1 MSNLARSR
9 AWVDVDLDALRHNFL
24 TVRSAAG
31 RGTGVVA
38 MVKADA
44 YGLGMARVV
53 RTLEPLEPLAFG
65 VAAASEGAE
74 LRAQGIERPIYVMSP
89 LPPQAVEQAAVARL
103 TPSISDLGGLER
115 WAAAA
120 ERLGIPLDFHVE
132 IDTGMGRA
140 GFDWRTVG
148 EWGPAIRARVADS
161 QSGEVASAG
170 QAGGLL
176 RWSGVFTHFHG
187 ADAPTRAPTAQQ
199 WERFRDAL
207 AQLPVPREDLTIHV
221 ANSAA
226 SLRWPEYAV
235 DAVRPGIYLYGG
247 HPMAGSGVE
256 AEIAPPRPV
265 AAVRARIALV
275 REAAPGSTVG
285 YGATHTA
292 RRWERWA
299 TLAIGY
305 GDGYPRKLGNRGV
318 ALVHGQRVP
327 VVGRISMDMTV
338 VDVTAVPHVREGDV
352 ATLLGRDGAH
362 AGGEIPLDEVAAQA
376 ETIGYEILTG
386 LTPRLPRVELDAPDA
401 A

>member
-1 MSNLARSR
+1 MSNIERSR
-9 AWVDVDLDALRHNFL
+9 AWVDVDLAALKENFL
-24 TVRSAAG
+24 TVRRRAG
-31 RGTGVVA
+31 RGAGVVA

-44 YGLGMARVV
+44 YGIGLGRTV
-53 RTLEPLEPLAFG
+53 RALEPLDPLAYG
-65 VAAASEGAE
+65 VAAASEGAQ
-74 LRAQGIERPIYVMSP
+74 LRAMGIQRPIYVVSP

-103 TPSISDLGGLER
+103 TASVSDLGGLER

-120 ERLGIPLDFHVE
+120 DRLGIPLDFHVE

-148 EWGPAIRARVADS
+148 EWGPAIRARI
-161 QSGEVASAG
+161 GP
-170 QAGGLL
+170 GGLA
-176 RWSGVFTHFHG
+176 RWTGAFTHFHG

-207 AQLPVPREDLTIHV
+207 AQLPVPREDLVVHV

-226 SLRWPEYAV
+226 ALRWPEYAV
-235 DAVRPGIYLYGG
+235 DAVRPGIFLYGG
-247 HPMAGSGVE
+247 HPLAGSGVE
-256 AEIAPPRPV
+256 SELASPRPV
-265 AAVRARIALV
+265 AAVRARVALV

-285 YGATHTA
+285 YGATHRAT
-292 RRWERWA
+292 RWERWA

-318 ALVHGQRVP
+318 ALVRGQRVG

-338 VDVTAVPHVREGDV
+338 VDVSAIPDAREGDV
-352 ATLLGRDGAH
+352 ATLIGRDGEA
-362 AGGEIPLDEVAAQA
+362 EIPLDDVAQQA

-386 LTPRLPRVELDAPDA
+386 LTPRLPRVELEAGDGE
-401 A
+401 

>member
-44 YGLGMARVV
+44 YGIGMARVV
-53 RTLEPLEPLAFG
+53 RALEPLEPLAFG
-65 VAAASEGAE
+65 VAAAAEGAE
-74 LRAQGIERPIYVMSP
+74 LRALGIERPIYVMSP

-103 TPSISDLGGLER
+103 TASISELVGLER
-115 WAAAA
+115 WGAAA

-148 EWGPAIRARVADS
+148 EWGPAIRSRTGPGAGDAAAARR
-161 QSGEVASAG
+161 GG
-170 QAGGLL
+170 GGLL
-176 RWSGVFTHFHG
+176 QWTGVFTHFHG
-187 ADAPTRAPTAQQ
+187 ADAPTRSPTAQQ

-207 AQLPVPREDLTIHV
+207 AQLPVPREDLTVHV
-221 ANSAA
+221 SNSAA
-226 SLRWPEYAV
+226 SLRWREYAV

-247 HPMAGSGVE
+247 HPMAGSGSE
-256 AEIAPPRPV
+256 GEIPPPRPV
-265 AAVRARIALV
+265 AAVRARVVLV

-292 RRWERWA
+292 RRWEKWA

-318 ALVHGQRVP
+318 ALVHGVRVP
-327 VVGRISMDMTV
+327 VLGRISMDMTV
-338 VDVTAVPHVREGDV
+338 VDVSTVPDVREGDV
-352 ATLLGRDGAH
+352 ATLIGRDGQ
-362 AGGEIPLDEVAAQA
+362 GEIPLDEVAGQA

-386 LTPRLPRVELDAPDA
+386 LTPRLPRVELETRDGE
-401 A
+401 

>member
-1 MSNLARSR
+1 MSNIARSR
-9 AWVDVDLDALRHNFL
+9 AWVDVDLDALKENFL
-24 TVRSAAG
+24 TIRRGAG
-31 RGTGVVA
+31 RGAGVVA

-44 YGLGMARVV
+44 YGIGLERTV
-53 RTLEPLEPLAFG
+53 RTLEPLAPLAFG
-65 VAAASEGAE
+65 VAAAAEGAQV
-74 LRAQGIERPIYVMSP
+74 RALGIERPIYVMSP
-89 LPPQAVEQAAVARL
+89 LAPQAVEQAAVARL
-103 TPSISDLGGLER
+103 TASISELDGLDR

-148 EWGPAIRARVADS
+148 EWGPAIKARVAS
-161 QSGEVASAG
+161 PGA
-170 QAGGLL
+170 LL
-176 RWSGVFTHFHG
+176 RWTGAFTHFHG

-207 AQLPVPREDLTIHV
+207 AQLPVAREDLTVHV
-221 ANSAA
+221 SNSAA
-226 SLRWPEYAV
+226 ALRWPDYAV
-235 DAVRPGIYLYGG
+235 DGVRPGIYLYGG
-247 HPMAGSGVE
+247 HPLAGSGAE
-256 AEIAPPRPV
+256 AEIPSPRPV
-265 AAVRARIALV
+265 AAVRARVVLV

-292 RRWERWA
+292 TRWERWA

-318 ALVHGQRVP
+318 GLVHGQRVR

-338 VDVTAVPHVREGDV
+338 VDVSAVPHVREGDV
-352 ATLLGRDGAH
+352 ATLIGRDGRD
-362 AGGEIPLDEVAAQA
+362 EILLDEVAEQA

-386 LTPRLPRVELDAPDA
+386 LTPRLPRVALEAGDGD
-401 A
+401 